1 MGLDGIQAVVI
12 LGQVFTDLFLMP
24 SSLSHMFWGLPLRVS
39 APMLDSKGGSD
50 PHPPAPLRAQGHKN
64 TAAAP
69 GDGSGAAQA
78 GSDSLMLRDGFQA
91 SVVQRGVSPA
101 ATW

>member
-12 LGQVFTDLFLMP
+12 PGHIFTDLFLMP

-39 APMLDSKGGSD
+39 ALMLGSKGGSD
-50 PHPPAPLRAQGHKN
+50 PRPPAPLRVEGHRN

-69 GDGSGAAQA
+69 GMVQERRRQA
-78 GSDSLMLRDGFQA
+78 VILSC
-91 SVVQRGVSPA
+91 
-101 ATW
+101 